1 LRSARTLLRAA
12 ALLLVLCATGS
23 AQYVLTEYPGAT
35 SPWGGIATGPDGN
48 LWFTDY
54 GIPPGIY
61 PIHPSYPSW
70 IGCITP
76 AGVVIEYAASAT
88 VVSNPSGIAA
98 GPDGNLWYTEMAGN
112 AIGRITPGSSTTGC
126 SATDPPTEYS
136 TGLSANSQPYQ
147 IVAGPDGNLWF
158 TEQTGN
164 RIGSITI
171 AGAITEYATLTPK
184 STPYGIAVGM
194 DGNLW
199 FTEWVGGRIGRIT
212 TAGVITEYSAGLSAG
227 TIGLTGIAAGPDGN
241 LWFAEGTGN
250 RIGSITTDGIITEYS
265 AGLSAGSF
273 PNGIVAGAD
282 GALWFTEQT
291 GARIG
296 RITTDG
302 AITEYSSGLTK
313 NSSPVGI
320 ALGPDSAIWFT
331 EGRGGRIGRI
341 ARVGPWIDTGGVLSA
356 ASNMAGPLAP
366 GEIVSIFGSLLGP
379 ATPEFLSL
387 DATGK
392 IKTSLGGVTVSFGGH
407 LAPLAYVGPNQ
418 INAIV
423 PYEVAGSASAAVA
436 VTYDGKTSNKP
447 VVQLVITAPGIFT
460 LNPGGKGPGA
470 ILNQD
475 NSLNTEQTPAAAGS
489 VVQMF
494 LTGEGLTNPAQATG
508 TITPV
513 NTTGSGPITPA
524 PKYGV
529 TVWIG
534 GQFAQVWFAGE
545 APDAAAGL
553 LQVNAEI
560 PAGASSGA
568 NSITVQ
574 VGTAISQNGVTV
586 WVQ

>member
-1 LRSARTLLRAA
+1 M
-12 ALLLVLCATGS
+12 VLCSTGS

-35 SPWGGIATGPDGN
+35 SPWGIAAGPDGN

-54 GIPPGIY
+54 
-61 PIHPSYPSW
+61 PSS
-70 IGCITP
+70 IGQIAP
-76 AGVVIEYAASAT
+76 AGVVIEFPAGTSSASH
-88 VVSNPSGIAA
+88 PLGIAA
-98 GPDGNLWYTEMAGN
+98 GLDGNLWFTEMAGN
-112 AIGRITPGSSTTGC
+112 AIGCITTTAGITGT
-126 SATDPPTEYS
+126 AGTVTEYS

-164 RIGSITI
+164 RIGSITT
-171 AGAITEYATLTPK
+171 AGVITEYATLTPK
-184 STPYGIAVGM
+184 SNPYGIAVGT

-199 FTEWVGGRIGRIT
+199 FTEWNGGRIGRIT
-212 TAGVITEYSAGLSAG
+212 TAGVVTEYSAGLSAG
-227 TIGLTGIAAGPDGN
+227 MINLTGIAAGPDGN

-250 RIGSITTDGIITEYS
+250 RIGNITTDGVVTEYS
-265 AGLSAGSF
+265 AGLSAASF

-282 GALWFTEQT
+282 GAMWFTEES
-291 GARIG
+291 GSRIG

-302 AITEYSSGLTK
+302 TITEYSSGLTK
-313 NSSPVGI
+313 FSSPVGI
-320 ALGPDSAIWFT
+320 ALGPDGAIWFT
-331 EGRGGRIGRI
+331 EGSSGRIGRI

-379 ATPEFLSL
+379 ATPEFLTL

-392 IKTSLGGVTVSFGGH
+392 IKTSLGGVTVSFGSH

-423 PYEVAGSASAAVA
+423 PYEVAGSPSAAVA
-436 VTYDGKTSNKP
+436 VTYEGKTSNKP
-447 VVQLVITAPGIFT
+447 VLQFVATAPGIFT

-475 NSLNTEQTPAAAGS
+475 NSLNTEQTPAAAGT
-489 VVQMF
+489 VIQMF
-494 LTGEGLTNPAQATG
+494 VTGEGLTTPAQATG
-508 TITPV
+508 TITPL

-524 PKYGV
+524 PQV
-529 TVWIG
+529 AVAVWIG
-534 GQFAQVWFAGE
+534 GQLAQQWFAGE

-560 PAGASSGA
+560 PASASSGA

-574 VGTAISQNGVTV
+574 VGSAISQNGVTV

>member
-1 LRSARTLLRAA
+1 M
-12 ALLLVLCATGS
+12 
-23 AQYVLTEYPGAT
+23 
-35 SPWGGIATGPDGN
+35 PWGIAAGPDGN

-54 GIPPGIY
+54 
-61 PIHPSYPSW
+61 PSS
-70 IGCITP
+70 IGQIAP
-76 AGVVIEYAASAT
+76 AGAVIEFPAGTSAASH
-88 VVSNPSGIAA
+88 PFGITA
-98 GPDGNLWYTEMAGN
+98 GPDGNLWFTEMAGN
-112 AIGRITPGSSTTGC
+112 AIGSITTAGEV
-126 SATDPPTEYS
+126 TEYS
-136 TGLSANSQPYQ
+136 TGLSANSNPYQ

-158 TEQTGN
+158 TEQSGN
-164 RIGSITI
+164 RIGSITT
-171 AGAITEYATLTPK
+171 AGVITEYATLTPK
-184 STPYGIAVGM
+184 SNPYGIAAGM

-199 FTEWVGGRIGRIT
+199 FTELNGGRIGCIT
-212 TAGVITEYSAGLSAG
+212 TAGVVTEYSAGLSAG
-227 TIGLTGIAAGPDGN
+227 TINLTGIAAGPDGN

-250 RIGSITTDGIITEYS
+250 RIGNITTDGVITEYS
-265 AGLSAGSF
+265 EGLSAGSY

-282 GALWFTEQT
+282 GALWFTEET

-302 AITEYSSGLTK
+302 VITEYSSGLTK
-313 NSSPVGI
+313 SSNPVGI
-320 ALGPDSAIWFT
+320 ALGPDGAIWFT
-331 EGRGGRIGRI
+331 EGTSGRIGRI

-356 ASNMAGPLAP
+356 ASNIAGPLAP

-379 ATPEFLSL
+379 ATPLFLTL

-392 IKTSLGGVTVSFGGH
+392 VATSLGGVTVSLGGH

-436 VTYDGKTSNKP
+436 VTYNGKTSNQP
-447 VVQLVITAPGIFT
+447 ILRLAITAPAVFT
-460 LNPGGKGPGA
+460 LNPGGQGPGA

-475 NSLNTEQTPAAAGS
+475 NSLNTQQTPAAAGS
-489 VVQMF
+489 VIQMF

-524 PKYGV
+524 PNLAV

-545 APDAAAGL
+545 APEAVAGL
-553 LQVNAEI
+553 LQVNAGI
-560 PAGASSGA
+560 PASASSGA

-574 VGTAISQNGVTV
+574 VGSAISQNGVTV
-586 WVQ
+586 WVE